1 MNRLSLAGLF
11 AALCS
16 TACIQLQWSRSSLHQ
31 PIDDAR
37 MTGFEVGTC
46 SMTDA
51 LDELGAPLYVWQLP
65 RGHAALAWGWFNT
78 RDVRVQVSVPS
89 NSPADP
95 SFQYGWIDHRLL
107 GYVFVFDD
115 ADGLVFVKKGYL
127 GEIADELQRP
137 PNFDV
142 ERAQELRRDAP
153 N

>member
-1 MNRLSLAGLF
+1 VNRFSLAGLL

-37 MTGFEVGTC
+37 TTGFEVGAS

-78 RDVRVQVSVPS
+78 RDVKVQVSVPTK
-89 NSPADP
+89 SPADP
-95 SFQYGWIDHRLL
+95 SFQFSQIDHRLR

-127 GEIADELQRP
+127 VEIADELQRR

-142 ERAQELRRDAP
+142 ERAQELRRETS